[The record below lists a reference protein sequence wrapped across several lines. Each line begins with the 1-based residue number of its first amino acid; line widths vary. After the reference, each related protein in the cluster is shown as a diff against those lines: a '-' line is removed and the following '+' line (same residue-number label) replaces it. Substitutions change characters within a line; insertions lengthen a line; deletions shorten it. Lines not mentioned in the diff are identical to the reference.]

1 MISKLALT
9 TKSNIIKVSRGLNR
23 LNLSPDIVVFDF
35 VAQVCDGRVCGI
47 VCAEDLNGFFD
58 AIRLIDVIDYTSKRL
73 IEV

>member
-35 VAQVCDGRVCGI
+35 VAQVCDRRVCRI

-58 AIRLIDVIDYTSKRL
+58 TVRLIDVIDYTSKRL